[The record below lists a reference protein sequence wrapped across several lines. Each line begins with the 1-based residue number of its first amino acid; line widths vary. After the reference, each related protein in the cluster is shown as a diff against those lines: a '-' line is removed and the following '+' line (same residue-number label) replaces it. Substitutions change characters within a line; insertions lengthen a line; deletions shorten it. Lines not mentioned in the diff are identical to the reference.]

1 MQLGSQGGLTLL
13 GKITVAWSPGGWHR
27 APGLRGR
34 PWTSKKT
41 TSEGMET
48 SKEKPS
54 TSLLSTED
62 DLFEP
67 YTQELEAQR
76 SHLHCMA
83 HGCSRGQQEKAG
95 EWGELTLSLLR
106 QAHRPV
112 TQQAHGAEKGFKERK
127 KWDPNQAWQFG
138 NGECG
143 YCLEVPGVTARQTD
157 LPC

>member
-27 APGLRGR
+27 TPGLRGR
-34 PWTSKKT
+34 PWTREKT
-41 TSEGMET
+41 TSSGMET

-76 SHLHCMA
+76 SHLHCTA
-83 HGCSRGQQEKAG
+83 HGCSRGQQEKPVG
-95 EWGELTLSLLR
+95 RGELTLSLIR
-106 QAHRPV
+106 QTHRPV
-112 TQQAHGAEKGFKERK
+112 TQQTHGAEKGFK
-127 KWDPNQAWQFG
+127 
-138 NGECG
+138 GEEEMG
-143 YCLEVPGVTARQTD
+143 S
-157 LPC
+157 